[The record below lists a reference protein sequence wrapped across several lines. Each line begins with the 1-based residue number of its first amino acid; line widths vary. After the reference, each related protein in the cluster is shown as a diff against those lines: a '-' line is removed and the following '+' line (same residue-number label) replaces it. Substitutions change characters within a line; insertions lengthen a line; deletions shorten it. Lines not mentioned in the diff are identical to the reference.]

1 MDQLPAVNAT
11 LNAISTIL
19 LLMGFR
25 FIKAKRIPQHR
36 AMMISAFVMS
46 ILFLVGYLLHKWHLY
61 TTTGS
66 MNTTFQGVGGWRVFY
81 LVLLATHVILAASV
95 PFLAGITLFRGL
107 KMDVARHRKIARI
120 TFPIWLY
127 VSVTGVLV
135 YFMLYQ
141 WFAV

>member
-61 TTTGS
+61 STTGS